1 MAASVLVL
9 VSACSTDV
17 EYLRAGT
24 IPAGSGGSD
33 PSGSGGTGGAGGSA
47 TEDASDGAEP
57 DSGSGQGGAGGSEP
71 EGGTADAP
79 DTEPPVP
86 TGIQV
91 GLPVQ
96 SEILS
101 PSTGGMNFTDQCAT
115 TSGVMIG
122 VKGTVDPPGT
132 TGLTYLKSFTV
143 VCGTLGISNQS
154 NPEVTTTVVGP
165 LPSRGMQ
172 PGTTT
177 QERMCPTNQVVVGF
191 DSKAAMYVDQLVFRC
206 AQLVLTK
213 GASGYGLSIGMS
225 SAIGN
230 IGGDGGNLQRPIS
243 CPDGSIAI
251 GSILRAG
258 NAIDAFSLG
267 CAVPSLKYGP

>member
-1 MAASVLVL
+1 M
-9 VSACSTDV
+9 
-17 EYLRAGT
+17 
-24 IPAGSGGSD
+24 
-33 PSGSGGTGGAGGSA
+33 
-47 TEDASDGAEP
+47 EDASDGAEP

-71 EGGTADAP
+71 EGGAADVHDA
-79 DTEPPVP
+79 EPPAP

-96 SEILS
+96 SDILS
-101 PSTGGMNFTDQCAT
+101 PSTGGMNFTDQCPT

-143 VCGTLGISNQS
+143 VCGTLGISGQA
-154 NPEVTTTVVGP
+154 NPQVTTTLDAP

-172 PGTTT
+172 PGTTM
-177 QERMCPTNQVVVGF
+177 QERMCPSNQVVVGF
-191 DSKAAMYVDQLVFRC
+191 ESKAAMYVDQLVFRC
-206 AQLVLTK
+206 APLVLTRDAN
-213 GASGYGLSIGMS
+213 GYALSLGMASLIGP
-225 SAIGN
+225 
-230 IGGDGGNLQRPIS
+230 IGGDGGNAQRTIS
-243 CPDGSIAI
+243 CPDGAIAI

-267 CAVPSLKYGP
+267 CAVPSLKFGP